1 MRILF
6 YCNGIIAQL
15 FGTNEKTI
23 YRYKTNKMCNICKFD
38 TQCKKAII
46 NVTVIKLSPLK
57 PLKLRGLSLWALQVS
72 QANVCVFTLIF
83 FQILP

>member
-15 FGTNEKTI
+15 FGTNEKLI

-57 PLKLRGLSLWALQVS
+57 PPKQYELFVS
-72 QANVCVFTLIF
+72 AYQF
-83 FQILP
+83 